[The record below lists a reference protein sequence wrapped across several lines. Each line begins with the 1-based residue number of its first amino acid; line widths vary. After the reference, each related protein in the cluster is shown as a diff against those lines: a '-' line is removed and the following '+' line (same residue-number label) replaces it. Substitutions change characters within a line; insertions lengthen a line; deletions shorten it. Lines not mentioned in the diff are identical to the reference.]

1 MKSICGIDCTKC
13 ELSCTCNG
21 CAATGGYPFGAECLV
36 AQCCKKGKTALSE
49 LKEKLIA
56 AFNAL
61 HIPDMEEVTELN
73 ALKGS
78 FANIE
83 YALPNGHIVKFWDDN
98 KIYLGNQLQKK
109 DGDRCYGIIADEKY
123 LMVSE
128 YSDYGADAEIVVFKQ
143 LNDAENK

>member
-36 AQCCKKGKTALSE
+36 AKCCKKGKAVLYE

-56 AFNAL
+56 AFNAFN
-61 HIPDMEEVTELN
+61 IPDMEEVTELN
-73 ALKGS
+73 AIKGS

-83 YALPNGHIVKFWDDN
+83 YALPNGQIVKFWDDN
-98 KIYLGNQLQKK
+98 KIYLGNQLHKE
-109 DGDRCYGIIADEKY
+109 GSDRYYGIMDAY
-123 LMVSE
+123 MRNQFHF
-128 YSDYGADAEIVVFKQ
+128 YGLSTPKRKAS
-143 LNDAENK
+143 